1 MPESVSRSRRRPLSL
16 AAVLTLGLAGA
27 LPWVPG
33 PCARAGAAEGPP
45 TQSQAQSPAQAQRPA
60 LSVTLTAPEPADWPR
75 ILTAYGNIVAQQEAV
90 IGPELSGY
98 RLTKV
103 LVDVGDRVTKGQL
116 LARVSDEVVAAE
128 LAQSR
133 AAVEEAQARLAEARA
148 DADRARTRRVEESGA
163 LSAQQINQFLAGEQ
177 SALARL
183 SAARAK
189 VQADELR
196 LSQTRIL
203 APEDGVISART
214 ATVGSLAQP
223 GSELFRMILG
233 GRLEWRAQVT
243 ALELAQVAPGMAAAL
258 IPPQSAPGAAPNA
271 APGEHPLER
280 VEGRVRMVA
289 PTLDPQTRYALVY
302 VDLPAES
309 PLRAG
314 MFVRGELAVGQAK
327 ALTLPQSAVVLREGF
342 AYVFQVGGDGRVGE
356 VKVELGRRVDDR
368 VEIIRG
374 VTAEMQVVAT
384 GAGFLADGDLVRV
397 VDAPP
402 PPKGLAASE

>member
-1 MPESVSRSRRRPLSL
+1 MPESVAPSKRRTLSL
-16 AAVLTLGLAGA
+16 AAVLALVLAGA
-27 LPWVPG
+27 SPWIPG
-33 PCARAGAAEGPP
+33 PGARAEAP
-45 TQSQAQSPAQAQRPA
+45 TTQAQRQAQTATQRPA

-75 ILTAYGNIVAQQEAV
+75 VVTAYGNVVAQQEAV

-103 LVDVGDRVTKGQL
+103 LVDVGDRVTQGQL
-116 LARVSDEVVAAE
+116 LARVADEVVAAE

-163 LSAQQINQFLAGEQ
+163 LSAQQINQFLAAEQ
-177 SALARL
+177 SAQARL

-189 VQADELR
+189 VQGDELR
-196 LSQTRIL
+196 LSQTRVL

-223 GSELFRMILG
+223 GAELFRMILG

-243 ALELAQVAPGMAAAL
+243 ALELAQVAPGMAATL
-258 IPPQSAPGAAPNA
+258 VPPGAAP
-271 APGEHPLER
+271 GEGAVAR

-302 VDLPAES
+302 VDLPADG

-314 MFVRGELAVGQAK
+314 MFVRGELAIGQAK

-356 VKVELGRRVDDR
+356 VKVELGRRVGDR
-368 VEIIRG
+368 VEITRG
-374 VTAEMQVVAT
+374 VTAEMRLVAT

-402 PPKGLAASE
+402 PPKGLAAFE

>member
-1 MPESVSRSRRRPLSL
+1 MPESVSLSRRRPLSL
-16 AAVLTLGLAGA
+16 AAVLALALAGA

-33 PCARAGAAEGPP
+33 LGARAEAAEAPQ
-45 TQSQAQSPAQAQRPA
+45 TQSQAGSPAQAQRPA

-75 ILTAYGNIVAQQEAV
+75 IVTAYGNVVAQQEAV

-103 LVDVGDRVTKGQL
+103 LVDVGDRVTQGQL
-116 LARVSDEVVAAE
+116 LARVADEVVAAE

-133 AAVEEAQARLAEARA
+133 AAVEEAEARLAEARA

-177 SALARL
+177 SAQARL

-243 ALELAQVAPGMAAAL
+243 ALELAQVAAGMAAAL
-258 IPPQSAPGAAPNA
+258 VPPGAAP
-271 APGEHPLER
+271 GGGQVER

-302 VDLPAES
+302 VDLPADS

-314 MFVRGELAVGQAK
+314 MFVRGELAIGQAK

-342 AYVFQVGGDGRVGE
+342 AYVFQVGDDGRVGE
-356 VKVELGRRVDDR
+356 VKVELGRRVGDR
-368 VEIIRG
+368 VEITRG
-374 VTAEMQVVAT
+374 LTADMRLVAT

-402 PPKGLAASE
+402 PPKGLVVSE

>member
-1 MPESVSRSRRRPLSL
+1 MPEPASPAKRLLLSPG
-16 AAVLTLGLAGA
+16 AVLALVLAGA
-27 LPWVPG
+27 FPWAAG
-33 PCARAGAAEGPP
+33 PVALAQAEAPP
-45 TQSQAQSPAQAQRPA
+45 TQGDTQAQRPA

-75 ILTAYGNIVAQQEAV
+75 TVTAYGNVVAQQEAL

-116 LARVSDEVVAAE
+116 LARVADEVVAAE

-133 AAVEEAQARLAEARA
+133 AAVEEAEARLVEARA

-177 SALARL
+177 SAQARL

-258 IPPQSAPGAAPNA
+258 VPPRSVPSAASGDDPA
-271 APGEHPLER
+271 ER

-302 VDLPAES
+302 VDLPADS

-314 MFVRGELAVGQAK
+314 MFVRGELAIGQAR

-356 VKVELGRRVDDR
+356 VKVELGRRVGDR
-368 VEIIRG
+368 VEITRG
-374 VTAEMQVVAT
+374 VTAEMRLVAT

-402 PPKGLAASE
+402 PPKGLAAFE

>member
-1 MPESVSRSRRRPLSL
+1 MSESVAPSKRPPLSL
-16 AAVLTLGLAGA
+16 AAVLALAVA
-27 LPWVPG
+27 LPL
-33 PCARAGAAEGPP
+33 
-45 TQSQAQSPAQAQRPA
+45 AQAEAEAPADQVQAETQRPA

-75 ILTAYGNIVAQQEAV
+75 IVTAYGNVVAQHEAV

-103 LVDVGDRVTKGQL
+103 LVDVGDRVTQGQL
-116 LARVSDEVVAAE
+116 LARVADEVVAAE

-133 AAVEEAQARLAEARA
+133 AAVEEAQAQLTEARA
-148 DADRARTRRVEESGA
+148 DADRARTRRVEASGA
-163 LSAQQINQFLAGEQ
+163 LSAQQIDQFLAGEQ
-177 SALARL
+177 SAQARL
-183 SAARAK
+183 GAARAK

-258 IPPQSAPGAAPNA
+258 VPPGSASGA
-271 APGEHPLER
+271 APGEGAVER

-302 VDLPAES
+302 VDLPAEG

-314 MFVRGELAVGQAK
+314 MFVRGELAIGQAK

-342 AYVFQVGGDGRVGE
+342 AYVFRVGDDGRVGE
-356 VKVELGRRVDDR
+356 VKVELGRRVGDR
-368 VEIIRG
+368 VEITRG
-374 VTAEMQVVAT
+374 VTADMRLVAT
-384 GAGFLADGDLVRV
+384 GAGFLAEGDLVRV

-402 PPKGLAASE
+402 PPKGLAVSE

>member
-1 MPESVSRSRRRPLSL
+1 MPEPVAPAKRRPLSL
-16 AAVLTLGLAGA
+16 AAILALAIA
-27 LPWVPG
+27 LPWAP
-33 PCARAGAAEGPP
+33 AQAEAPP
-45 TQSQAQSPAQAQRPA
+45 NQSQAQSQTETQRPA

-75 ILTAYGNIVAQQEAV
+75 LVTAYGNVVAQHEAV

-103 LVDVGDRVTKGQL
+103 LVDVGDRVTQGQL
-116 LARVSDEVVAAE
+116 LARVAEEVVAAE

-133 AAVEEAQARLAEARA
+133 AAVEEAQAQLTEARA
-148 DADRARTRRVEESGA
+148 DADRARTRRVEASGA
-163 LSAQQINQFLAGEQ
+163 LSAQQIDQFLAGEQ
-177 SALARL
+177 SAQARL

-196 LSQTRIL
+196 LPQTRIL

-243 ALELAQVAPGMAAAL
+243 ALELAQVAPGMTAAL
-258 IPPQSAPGAAPNA
+258 VPPGAAP
-271 APGEHPLER
+271 GERPIAR

-302 VDLPAES
+302 VDLPAEG

-314 MFVRGELAVGQAK
+314 MFVRGELAIGQAK

-342 AYVFQVGGDGRVGE
+342 AYVFQVGEDGRVGE
-356 VKVELGRRVDDR
+356 VKVELGRRVGDR

-374 VTAEMQVVAT
+374 VTAEMRLVAT

-402 PPKGLAASE
+402 PPKGLAAFE

>member
-1 MPESVSRSRRRPLSL
+1 
-16 AAVLTLGLAGA
+16 

-33 PCARAGAAEGPP
+33 PVARAEAAEAPP
-45 TQSQAQSPAQAQRPA
+45 TRSQVQDQTETQRPA

-75 ILTAYGNIVAQQEAV
+75 IVTAYGNVVAQHEAV
-90 IGPELSGY
+90 IGSELSGY

-103 LVDVGDRVTKGQL
+103 LVDVGDRVTQGQL
-116 LARVSDEVVAAE
+116 LARVADEVVAAE

-163 LSAQQINQFLAGEQ
+163 LSAQQINQFLAAEQ
-177 SALARL
+177 SAQARL

-203 APEDGVISART
+203 APEDGVISARA

-223 GSELFRMILG
+223 GAELFRMILG

-258 IPPQSAPGAAPNA
+258 VPPRSEPAA
-271 APGEHPLER
+271 APGEGPTER

-302 VDLPAES
+302 VDLPAEG

-314 MFVRGELAVGQAK
+314 MFVRGELAIGQAK

-342 AYVFQVGGDGRVGE
+342 AYVFQVGDDGRVGE
-356 VKVELGRRVDDR
+356 VKVELGRRVGDR
-368 VEIIRG
+368 VEITRG
-374 VTAEMQVVAT
+374 VTADMRLVAT
-384 GAGFLADGDLVRV
+384 GAGFLGDGDLVRV
-397 VDAPP
+397 VDALP

>member
-1 MPESVSRSRRRPLSL
+1 MPEPVSPSKRRPLSL
-16 AAVLTLGLAGA
+16 AAVLALVLAGA
-27 LPWVPG
+27 SPWAPG
-33 PCARAGAAEGPP
+33 PGARAQAEAPP
-45 TQSQAQSPAQAQRPA
+45 TQGETQAQRPA

-75 ILTAYGNIVAQQEAV
+75 IVTAYGNVVAQQEAV

-103 LVDVGDRVTKGQL
+103 LVDVGDRVTQGQL
-116 LARVSDEVVAAE
+116 LARVADEVVAAE

-133 AAVEEAQARLAEARA
+133 AAVEEAQAQLTEARA
-148 DADRARTRRVEESGA
+148 DADRARTRRVEASGA
-163 LSAQQINQFLAGEQ
+163 LSAQQIDQFLAGEQ
-177 SALARL
+177 SAQARL

-223 GSELFRMILG
+223 GAELFRMILG

-243 ALELAQVAPGMAAAL
+243 ALELAQVAPGMTAAL
-258 IPPQSAPGAAPNA
+258 VPPGAAP
-271 APGEHPLER
+271 GEGPVAR

-314 MFVRGELAVGQAK
+314 MFVRGELAIGQAK

-342 AYVFQVGGDGRVGE
+342 AYVFQVGDDGRVGE
-356 VKVELGRRVDDR
+356 VKVELGRRVGDR
-368 VEIIRG
+368 VEITRG
-374 VTAEMQVVAT
+374 VTAEMRLVAT

-402 PPKGLAASE
+402 PPKGLAVSE

>member
-1 MPESVSRSRRRPLSL
+1 MPESVAPSKRRPLSF
-16 AAVLTLGLAGA
+16 AAVLALAGA
-27 LPWVPG
+27 LPWAPG
-33 PCARAGAAEGPP
+33 PGARAEAAEAPQ
-45 TQSQAQSPAQAQRPA
+45 TQSPAQSPAQAQAQRPA

-75 ILTAYGNIVAQQEAV
+75 LVTAYGNVVAQQEAL

-116 LARVSDEVVAAE
+116 LARVADEVVAAE

-133 AAVEEAQARLAEARA
+133 AAVEEAEARLAEARA

-177 SALARL
+177 SAQARL
-183 SAARAK
+183 SAALAK

-223 GSELFRMILG
+223 GAELFRMILG

-243 ALELAQVAPGMAAAL
+243 ALELAQVAPGMTVAL
-258 IPPQSAPGAAPNA
+258 VPPGAAPA
-271 APGEHPLER
+271 EGPAEP

-302 VDLPAES
+302 VDLPPEG

-314 MFVRGELAVGQAK
+314 MFVRGELLLGQAE

-342 AYVFQVGGDGRVGE
+342 AYVFQVGDDGRVGE
-356 VKVELGRRVDDR
+356 VKVELGRRVGDR
-368 VEIIRG
+368 VEIARG
-374 VTAEMQVVAT
+374 VTADMRLVAT

-397 VDAPP
+397 VEAPP
-402 PPKGLAASE
+402 PPKGLAVSE

>member
-1 MPESVSRSRRRPLSL
+1 MPESVSLSRRRPLSL
-16 AAVLTLGLAGA
+16 AAVLALALAGA

-33 PCARAGAAEGPP
+33 LGARAEAAEAPQ
-45 TQSQAQSPAQAQRPA
+45 TQSQAESPAQAQRPA

-75 ILTAYGNIVAQQEAV
+75 IVTAYGNVVAQQEAV

-116 LARVSDEVVAAE
+116 LARVADEVVAAE

-133 AAVEEAQARLAEARA
+133 AAVEEAQAQLTEARA

-177 SALARL
+177 SAQARL

-223 GSELFRMILG
+223 GAELFRMILG

-258 IPPQSAPGAAPNA
+258 VPPGAAP
-271 APGEHPLER
+271 GEGPVTRL
-280 VEGRVRMVA
+280 EGRVRMVA

-314 MFVRGELAVGQAK
+314 MFVRGELAIGQAR

-356 VKVELGRRVDDR
+356 VKVELGRRVGDR

-374 VTAEMQVVAT
+374 VTAEMRLVAT

-402 PPKGLAASE
+402 PPKGLVASE